1 MEYAIV
7 PTKEIVHSRYS
18 AVHSRSYSQDT
29 FIELSKS
36 VRMMGITSPLF
47 VTRKNADG
55 MYVVIDG
62 DHRLEAAME
71 AGLETVPVFID
82 ETVDPDNS
90 NLDEKI
96 LNYITNTQRVNL
108 TTYETASL
116 FRQMFKDCSFDQL
129 EEAKARMGISK
140 YKAELFSKLIAL
152 ESKTAEWLEK
162 KKMDN
167 SRGIIDTLLSIRKSK
182 DREDAISLA
191 ESLGI
196 QEPKE
201 MEDFLKNL
209 SFIIGN
215 FPEVIRIHFN
225 TKELPYSK
233 TIGMFLLLYPT
244 EDRIMAAVDKLNTVP
259 YGGRMSAAAQFLRL
273 LKGIDPDTGEIRPD
287 QACPE
292 LLDLVS
298 LPSFPYD
305 ETMISAIIRFR
316 VLFPE
321 NPEKRLCIISDL
333 LGQNRLTE
341 DDLIRLTRSVEKFLV
356 SYPDEVQAFFWN
368 GSLRFSD
375 ACFRILNILLEKTYD
390 LPTKLE
396 MIENACS
403 GKPSPELF
411 ENRLA
416 KAIKERDEMIRDVAL
431 QTNTDPAS
439 LKNDEDIMRTAGI
452 PEEDIERIRAE
463 KNSSRSG
470 KSAGK
475 GSGTEILPAYVPDE
489 SDEHYEKDEF
499 SVREDDNDL
508 LLLADSMARSQNT
521 DKLLELELLENG
533 ENETILLSKLYRL
546 ANKTCKGCR
555 GERVFRFDTVNY
567 CEGCMLARLIGEV
580 EDSIG
585 ED

>member
-1 MEYAIV
+1 
-7 PTKEIVHSRYS
+7 
-18 AVHSRSYSQDT
+18 
-29 FIELSKS
+29 
-36 VRMMGITSPLF
+36 
-47 VTRKNADG
+47 
-55 MYVVIDG
+55 
-62 DHRLEAAME
+62 
-71 AGLETVPVFID
+71 
-82 ETVDPDNS
+82 
-90 NLDEKI
+90 
-96 LNYITNTQRVNL
+96 
-108 TTYETASL
+108 
-116 FRQMFKDCSFDQL
+116 
-129 EEAKARMGISK
+129 
-140 YKAELFSKLIAL
+140 
-152 ESKTAEWLEK
+152 
-162 KKMDN
+162 
-167 SRGIIDTLLSIRKSK
+167 
-182 DREDAISLA
+182 
-191 ESLGI
+191 
-196 QEPKE
+196 
-201 MEDFLKNL
+201 
-209 SFIIGN
+209 
-215 FPEVIRIHFN
+215 
-225 TKELPYSK
+225 
-233 TIGMFLLLYPT
+233 
-244 EDRIMAAVDKLNTVP
+244 
-259 YGGRMSAAAQFLRL
+259 
-273 LKGIDPDTGEIRPD
+273 
-287 QACPE
+287 
-292 LLDLVS
+292 
-298 LPSFPYD
+298 
-305 ETMISAIIRFR
+305 MISAIIRFR

-403 GKPSPELF
+403 GKPSPEQF

-489 SDEHYEKDEF
+489 SDEHYEEDEF

-508 LLLADSMARSQNT
+508 LLLADSMSRSQNT